1 MVTQLMPGSLC
12 RQFAKIE
19 AATQRL
25 AISILSQEAPPQR
38 SPPQR
43 PPPPPPSPFLG
54 VACDVAPTGPS
65 LSLAA
70 LDASTHDLFEDI
82 VVPPECPSAS
92 SDLSHC
98 VLCQADLRQDPHF
111 YDPLLPTLHALGG
124 WEGMSSQ
131 LLREV
136 GWAGERCLVP
146 AILRGSLKAG
156 GPAPH
161 DTQSQP
167 SPGSQTNQTA
177 PPSVTVLQPP
187 PPQEPLVPSTT
198 LLAACGNMNQAQTPT
213 SDHGLMGLLP
223 GPVPPP
229 QPLRRGGGG
238 SCSPSPTFSLLSSQ
252 PHLLGNCPFSSLLP
266 WFTSA

>member
-1 MVTQLMPGSLC
+1 MHPGAPSASGISEPGPRELYAFVTGAAAYVLRTLHPRQTQPPKRRPNHRRFLHNQIC

-92 SDLSHC
+92 SGLSHC
-98 VLCQADLRQDPHF
+98 VLGQADLRQDPHF

-124 WEGMSSQ
+124 GNELSAPEGGWVG
-131 LLREV
+131 REV
-136 GWAGERCLVP
+136 SCACHSQRIPEGWGTR
-146 AILRGSLKAG
+146 
-156 GPAPH
+156 
-161 DTQSQP
+161 
-167 SPGSQTNQTA
+167 SP
-177 PPSVTVLQPP
+177 
-187 PPQEPLVPSTT
+187 
-198 LLAACGNMNQAQTPT
+198 
-213 SDHGLMGLLP
+213 
-223 GPVPPP
+223 
-229 QPLRRGGGG
+229 
-238 SCSPSPTFSLLSSQ
+238 
-252 PHLLGNCPFSSLLP
+252 
-266 WFTSA
+266 

>member
-82 VVPPECPSAS
+82 VVPPRVS
-92 SDLSHC
+92 LS
-98 VLCQADLRQDPHF
+98 V
-111 YDPLLPTLHALGG
+111 
-124 WEGMSSQ
+124 
-131 LLREV
+131 
-136 GWAGERCLVP
+136 
-146 AILRGSLKAG
+146 I
-156 GPAPH
+156 
-161 DTQSQP
+161 
-167 SPGSQTNQTA
+167 
-177 PPSVTVLQPP
+177 
-187 PPQEPLVPSTT
+187 
-198 LLAACGNMNQAQTPT
+198 
-213 SDHGLMGLLP
+213 
-223 GPVPPP
+223 
-229 QPLRRGGGG
+229 
-238 SCSPSPTFSLLSSQ
+238 
-252 PHLLGNCPFSSLLP
+252 
-266 WFTSA
+266 